1 MALVGKASAV
11 GVDRQP
17 GVGLV
22 LPGVGTVVP
31 TVWSILIG
39 AVGRGDDDSG
49 EYLCGVTTPY
59 HREAG
64 EMEIR
69 FILGDTGGQLCA
81 TVFVDAVCRHIHRP
95 LAGNS
100 VAVGGPAA
108 TSGGLK
114 MRDEI

>member
-49 EYLCGVTTPY
+49 DYLCGVNTPY

-64 EMEIR
+64 ETESRWVM
-69 FILGDTGGQLCA
+69 GDTCVQGVATGAGDEVGGQVYKLSSRNGS
-81 TVFVDAVCRHIHRP
+81 TVGVPTTTLVGIHAVNQI
-95 LAGNS
+95 
-100 VAVGGPAA
+100 
-108 TSGGLK
+108 
-114 MRDEI
+114 